1 MVEERIKT
9 PFALFAEWFS
19 AAKVSEPSLA
29 EAMTLATADKNGMP
43 SARMVLL
50 KSFGEDGFVFYTNF
64 ESQKGLELS
73 ENPKAALVFHW
84 KSLKRQVRLSGSV
97 NPVSVEEAD
106 IYFSSRPRG
115 AQIGAWASEQSRHM
129 NSQFELEKRVAKF
142 TAKFG
147 VSKIPRPSYWSGFC
161 VAPDTI
167 EFWEERPLRL
177 NRRILY
183 RLEKD
188 EWSMSQLFP

>member
-1 MVEERIKT
+1 MVDGKTKT
-9 PFALFAEWFS
+9 PFALFAKWFS
-19 AAKVSEPSLA
+19 EAKVSEPSLA

-50 KSFGEDGFVFYTNF
+50 KSYGEDGFVFYTNF

-129 NSQFELEKRVAKF
+129 TSQFELEKRVAKF

-161 VAPDTI
+161 VVPDTI

-188 EWSMSQLFP
+188 EWSTSQLFP

>member
-1 MVEERIKT
+1 MVDGKTKT
-9 PFALFAEWFS
+9 PFALFAKWFS
-19 AAKVSEPSLA
+19 EAKVSEPSLA

-50 KSFGEDGFVFYTNF
+50 KSYGEDGFVFYTNF

-115 AQIGAWASEQSRHM
+115 AQIGAWASEQSRRM
-129 NSQFELEKRVAKF
+129 TSQFELEKRVAKF

-161 VAPDTI
+161 VAPNTI

>member
-1 MVEERIKT
+1 MVEGKTKT
-9 PFALFAEWFS
+9 PFALFAKWFS
-19 AAKVSEPSLA
+19 EAKVSEPSLA

-50 KSFGEDGFVFYTNF
+50 KSYGEDGFVFYTNF

-115 AQIGAWASEQSRHM
+115 AQIGAWASEQSRRM
-129 NSQFELEKRVAKF
+129 TSQFELEKRVAKF

-161 VAPDTI
+161 VVPDTI

>member
-1 MVEERIKT
+1 MVEEKIKT

-50 KSFGEDGFVFYTNF
+50 KSFGEDGFVFYTNL

-115 AQIGAWASEQSRHM
+115 AQIGAWASEQSRRM
-129 NSQFELEKRVAKF
+129 TSQFELEKRVAKF

-161 VAPDTI
+161 VVPDTI